1 MRSGRL
7 GGWLA
12 AGAFV
17 VVTGSLAWAFW
28 PSNPATTAPQARHYL
43 NVSACLLTDSRG
55 IVPGAPGAPAWAAM
69 QKASLATR
77 VMFSYLPDTGTA
89 DAPVMLNTLVQRHC
103 GVIITTG
110 TAARQVLGVAKANPR
125 QRFLLIANRRPAG
138 LVTTSN
144 VVIVTA
150 VNAAGRI
157 DQVIHGLAPA
167 A

>member
-12 AGAFV
+12 AGALV
-17 VVTGSLAWAFW
+17 AAAGVLAWAFW
-28 PSNPATTAPQARHYL
+28 PSKPATVPQARQYL

-55 IVPGAPGAPAWAAM
+55 IAPGAPGAPAWAAM

-77 VMFSYLPDTGTA
+77 VMVSYLPDTGPA

-103 GVIITTG
+103 GVIITAG
-110 TAARQVLGVAKANPR
+110 AAARQVLGVAKANPR
-125 QRFLLIANRRPAG
+125 QRFLLIANPRAAG
-138 LVTTSN
+138 LAATPN

-150 VNAAGRI
+150 ANAPGRI
-157 DQVIHGLAPA
+157 GQVIHTLAPA

>member
-12 AGAFV
+12 AGVLV
-17 VVTGSLAWAFW
+17 VATGVLAWAFW
-28 PSNPATTAPQARHYL
+28 PSKPVKVPQARHYL

-69 QKASLATR
+69 QKASLASR
-77 VMFSYLPDTGTA
+77 VMVSYLSDTGTT

-110 TAARQVLGVAKANPR
+110 TAARQVLAAAKANPR
-125 QRFLLIANRRPAG
+125 QRFLLVANPGTAG
-138 LVTTSN
+138 LATTPN
-144 VVIVTA
+144 AVIVPA
-150 VNAAGRI
+150 ANAPRRI
-157 DQVIHGLAPA
+157 DQVIHTLASA
-167 A
+167 G